1 MNNKKI
7 EFGTGG
13 FRGVIGDDFNKENIQ
28 LVAQAISNLVK
39 EVKSNK
45 PIVVGYDYRFLS
57 EFASKWMCEVFAANG
72 IESLLSNE
80 PTPTPAVMYKTRH
93 LDNDYGV
100 MITASHNPYYFNGIK
115 VFQKDG
121 MDADVEL
128 TSRIEKII
136 SEVKNVKTLDID
148 VAIKE
153 GKVKVISFIK
163 EYADS
168 IKKWISPEVYGS
180 NVEIL
185 YDNLHG
191 VGVTSLSI
199 LKEELGLKNFEIIH
213 SEHDAYFG
221 DALPNPTKANMLNDA
236 KYVTGDKHYAC
247 VFGIDSD
254 GDRLG
259 VLDEHG
265 NYVDSNEILSCL
277 YYYLVKV
284 RGLKGD
290 SVKNV
295 ATSNLLDKVTEKL
308 GFKCHEVDVGFKNIS
323 SKIKET
329 DALLGGESSGG
340 LTVRGYLY
348 GKDSSFAL
356 ALFMEMMAIMKKPVS
371 QIVKEVRDFAGF
383 YHTCIE
389 SSISY
394 KDEKRVLSYLDN
406 ETITFPEPVIRV
418 EKLNRNIKY
427 IFANDSWILLR
438 RSGTE
443 PVLRIFVEMES
454 KEKAEKYLQILN
466 DYVKNIDSLIGV

>member
-1 MNNKKI
+1 
-7 EFGTGG
+7 
-13 FRGVIGDDFNKENIQ
+13 
-28 LVAQAISNLVK
+28 
-39 EVKSNK
+39 
-45 PIVVGYDYRFLS
+45 
-57 EFASKWMCEVFAANG
+57 
-72 IESLLSNE
+72 
-80 PTPTPAVMYKTRH
+80 
-93 LDNDYGV
+93 
-100 MITASHNPYYFNGIK
+100 
-115 VFQKDG
+115 
-121 MDADVEL
+121 
-128 TSRIEKII
+128 
-136 SEVKNVKTLDID
+136 
-148 VAIKE
+148 
-153 GKVKVISFIK
+153 
-163 EYADS
+163 
-168 IKKWISPEVYGS
+168 
-180 NVEIL
+180 
-185 YDNLHG
+185 
-191 VGVTSLSI
+191 
-199 LKEELGLKNFEIIH
+199 
-213 SEHDAYFG
+213 
-221 DALPNPTKANMLNDA
+221 MLNDA